1 MKWKTKLARILPLL
15 PGLVIATLLLIIAI
29 NMAKS
34 AVASRYS
41 EKADGIMLGWSQQ
54 AYSARPANH
63 EIEYV
68 RKLLNRSIRLDSSN
82 TIHFERLTQ
91 FHLWELT
98 ATAAEEDE
106 GHRQRIRTQGLGVAR
121 ESVNRRPAWP
131 MVWLRLL
138 VWKAEFNEVDSEFHQ
153 ALKRCTTVGQ
163 WQYNLHSLILRT
175 TLPLW
180 DTLGPEDREILL
192 QTGLR
197 GLRQSPESVISIL
210 ERYGRLGDVCRSART
225 AGQSLQ
231 PYCQP

>member
-1 MKWKTKLARILPLL
+1 MA
-15 PGLVIATLLLIIAI
+15 VMLLIIAI
-29 NMAKS
+29 GMAKS
-34 AVASRYS
+34 AVAIRYS
-41 EKADGIMLGWSQQ
+41 EKADAIMLGWSQQ
-54 AYSARPANH
+54 DRSARPANH

-82 TIHFERLTQ
+82 TTHYERLTQ

-98 ATAAEEDE
+98 VAADGEDE
-106 GHRQRIRTQGLGVAR
+106 GKRRRIQTQGLLAAR

-131 MVWLRLL
+131 MAWLRLL
-138 VWKAEFNEVDSEFHQ
+138 VWKAEFNEVDAEFHQ

-180 DTLGPEDREILL
+180 DKLGPEDREILL

-197 GLRQSPESVISIL
+197 GLRQSPDSVKTIL
-210 ERYGRLGDVCRSART
+210 ERFGRLSDVCRSAQS
-225 AGQSLQ
+225 AGLSLQ